1 MTKVNDAKASSRT
14 KLIPKTLL
22 LQAKIRAMLQR
33 HPHGLTRNELQV
45 EILTRDLTLHGDK
58 VMSYRKF
65 AEFILQKSTP
75 INLICPAVKAML
87 DAGKLK
93 VAGVRPSTVTGVD
106 NEVLVLIK

>member
-1 MTKVNDAKASSRT
+1 MTKKH
-14 KLIPKTLL
+14 KLIPKSLL
-22 LQAKIRAMLQR
+22 LKAKIRAMLQR

-45 EILTRDLTLHGDK
+45 EILTRDLSLHGDK

-75 INLICPAVKAML
+75 INLICPAVHAML
-87 DAGKLK
+87 AKGTIK

-106 NEVLVLIK
+106 NEVLVLTSK